1 MTCDEQELYG
11 ILQEIE
17 ALCTMHERITQSS
30 ECREFNHRAA
40 LLLQRLEDSGCDRL
54 ADRIMDLLACCNPK
68 DLSQCDSV
76 QRARDILDRLRY
88 LARESLEDD
97 RK

>member
-1 MTCDEQELYG
+1 M
-11 ILQEIE
+11 
-17 ALCTMHERITQSS
+17 
-30 ECREFNHRAA
+30 
-40 LLLQRLEDSGCDRL
+40 
-54 ADRIMDLLACCNPK
+54 MDLLACCNPK

-76 QRARDILDRLRY
+76 QRARDILERLRY

>member
-1 MTCDEQELYG
+1 MAKQYG
-11 ILQEIE
+11 DREVLQEKG
-17 ALCTMHERITQSS
+17 
-30 ECREFNHRAA
+30 FFP
-40 LLLQRLEDSGCDRL
+40 L
-54 ADRIMDLLACCNPK
+54 ADRMMDLLACCNPK

-88 LARESLEDD
+88 MARESLEDD